1 MPIGTKAQRKPCNR
15 NKETGCYGSSEEK
28 DDTKQ
33 NETKP
38 KIPKIIML
46 NQNLKSQI
54 MTQTKRERQL
64 REFTQVLEATIN
76 EMTAFSSSQ
85 LYPINKFYI
94 NPILINSINYYA
106 KLRINPHIIGYG
118 GAHTFPPKDAT
129 QWTPLAYDLFI
140 KPLQDFI
147 KARGFNENWRA
158 FSIQAIFYKQDKK
171 ENDTISNHT
180 RTRKKRNL
188 DYESNENNI
197 QMKRKKKEEH
207 SNLSQHKDPQKYIL
221 ISGTTLAASS
231 DGECILSLTDGHNNV
246 ITSKKLLVNESYV
259 LVDDTVKTYLH
270 KVDVVG
276 KRLAVVVRFIDFDI
290 LKKENYTKG

>member
-1 MPIGTKAQRKPCNR
+1 M
-15 NKETGCYGSSEEK
+15 
-28 DDTKQ
+28 
-33 NETKP
+33 
-38 KIPKIIML
+38 
-46 NQNLKSQI
+46 
-54 MTQTKRERQL
+54 
-64 REFTQVLEATIN
+64 
-76 EMTAFSSSQ
+76 
-85 LYPINKFYI
+85 NKFYI
-94 NPILINSINYYA
+94 NPILTNSINYYD
-106 KLRINPHIIGYG
+106 KLRINTHIIGYG

-129 QWTPLAYDLFI
+129 QWTELAYDLFI

-147 KARGFNENWRA
+147 TARGLNENWTA
-158 FSIQAIFYKQDKK
+158 FSMQAIFYKEDKK
-171 ENDTISNHT
+171 ENDTISNTT
-180 RTRKKRNL
+180 RIRKKRKL
-188 DYESNENNI
+188 FGESTENNI
-197 QMKRKKKEEH
+197 KMKIKKRDKH

-231 DGECILSLTDGHNNV
+231 DGECILSLTDGHNV